1 MYGKHHTASGAP
13 GCGPAFGRYGSS
25 YYNQFWGGGRGS
37 YYRRPKYNVPI
48 NMVENE
54 GHYEVHVYALGFAKE
69 NIKLSVVDD
78 ILYISGTR
86 TIDESNQPNFSR
98 QEYPIKSFE
107 RVVGLNGQVDT
118 TRISARQ
125 EEGVLIVTLPKTPK
139 AQEPEQE
146 IKID

>member
-13 GCGPAFGRYGSS
+13 GCGPVFGGYGSS
-25 YYNQFWGGGRGS
+25 YYSKFGGGGRGS

-48 NMVENE
+48 NIVENE
-54 GHYEVHVYALGFAKE
+54 ANYEVFVYALGFAKE

-78 ILYISGTR
+78 VLYISGTR

-107 RVVGLNGQVDT
+107 RVVGLHGQVDT

-146 IKID
+146 IKVD